1 MKASTYAHAIS
12 RLIEGGSDQGKLG
25 DTLVAHLKESGRMK
39 LLPGILAE
47 LKASAARNASVADSV
62 EVAHESDAHA
72 ALAAAKAEGITASK
86 AHVNHTLLS
95 GWRARSKGTLVDRSG
110 KRALIDLY
118 RKIAN
123 A

>member
-1 MKASTYAHAIS
+1 MKASTYAHAIN
-12 RLIEGGSDQGKLG
+12 RLIEAGNDEKKLG
-25 DTLVAHLKESGRMK
+25 DTLMAHLKESGRLK

-47 LKASAARNASVADSV
+47 LNASALRNASVADSV
-62 EVAHESDAHA
+62 EVAHESDAPA
-72 ALAAAKAEGITASK
+72 ALAAAKAEGVEASK

-95 GWRARSKGTLVDRSG
+95 GWRARSKGTLIDRSG